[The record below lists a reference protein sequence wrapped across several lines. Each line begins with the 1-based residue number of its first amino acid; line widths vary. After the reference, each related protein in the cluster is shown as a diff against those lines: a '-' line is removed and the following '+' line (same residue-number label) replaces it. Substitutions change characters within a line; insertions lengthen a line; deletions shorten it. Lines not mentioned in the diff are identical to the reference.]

1 VAYDLRRLQAIEQ
14 GEAEISDRDAVVEL
28 VAGIIETMVRGHP
41 KPSPTMEERYG
52 NQLRTLREVIRRLAV
67 DAKLPT
73 SLRRWEAS
81 RPTNVPTFTIRQAA
95 ERVFEPLLNRL
106 DGIDED
112 EDGRARLLR

>member
-1 VAYDLRRLQAIEQ
+1 MAYDLRRLQAIEQ
-14 GEAEISDRDAVVEL
+14 GEAGISDRDAVVEL

-52 NQLRTLREVIRRLAV
+52 NQLRTLREVIRRLGV
-67 DAKLPT
+67 DAKLPA

-81 RPTNVPTFTIRQAA
+81 QPTNVPKLTIRQAA
-95 ERVFEPLLNRL
+95 ERVFEPLLDRL